1 MKILVPVKRVIDY
14 HVHVRVNR
22 DQTDVEKNNVK
33 MSMNPFDEIALEA
46 ALQLK
51 EQGVATEIY
60 IVTVGDQSC
69 QETLR
74 HGLAMGADKALLI
87 QTDQTLDSL
96 TIAQVLK
103 QIAEQ
108 QQAEL
113 VLLGKQAIDD
123 DCNQVG
129 QMLAG
134 LLDWP
139 QATFAS
145 NIEYTSEAFNVTRE
159 VDGGLETISISKPA
173 VITADLR
180 LNTPRFVSLP
190 NIMKA
195 KSKPL
200 ETLALS
206 LFDIS
211 DQPHIQTLKVE
222 TPPTKQAGIKVD
234 NFQQLM
240 ARLQQRNLL

>member
-1 MKILVPVKRVIDY
+1 MKVLVPVKRVIDY
-14 HVHVRVNR
+14 KVRVRVNR
-22 DQTDVEKNNVK
+22 QQTDVEKNNVK

-46 ALQLK
+46 AVQLK
-51 EQGVATEIY
+51 EQGVATEVC
-60 IVTVGDQSC
+60 IVTIGELSC

-74 HGLAMGADKALLI
+74 HGLAMGADRALLI
-87 QTDQTLDSL
+87 QTDQVLESL
-96 TIAQVLK
+96 TIAHILK
-103 QIAEQ
+103 QIASQ
-108 QQAEL
+108 QRVEL

-134 LLDWP
+134 LSDWP

-145 NIEYTSEAFNVTRE
+145 HIVYADNTFTVTRE
-159 VDGGLETISISKPA
+159 VDGGLETICITKPA

-180 LNTPRFVSLP
+180 LNTPRFASLP

-200 ETLALS
+200 ETLELS
-206 LFDIS
+206 MFDLPNKS
-211 DQPHIQTLKVE
+211 HIKTLKVE
-222 TPPTKQAGIKVD
+222 SPPKKQAGIMVD
-234 NFQQLM
+234 NFLQLM
-240 ARLQQRNLL
+240 DKLQEAHLL

>member
-1 MKILVPVKRVIDY
+1 MNILVPVKRVIDY
-14 HVHVRVNR
+14 HVRVRVNKE
-22 DQTDVEKNNVK
+22 QTDVEKNNVK

-51 EQGVATEIY
+51 EQGHAEKI
-60 IVTVGDQSC
+60 ILVTIGAQDS

-74 HGLAMGADKALLI
+74 QGLAMGADEAILVE
-87 QTDQTLDSL
+87 TEDECESL
-96 TIAQVLK
+96 HIAKVLQK
-103 QIAEQ
+103 IIQ
-108 QQAEL
+108 QQRSEL
-113 VLLGKQAIDD
+113 VLLGKQAIDN

-134 LLDWP
+134 LLQWP

-145 NIEYTSEAFNVTRE
+145 EISYADAEFTVIRE
-159 VDGGLETISISKPA
+159 VDGGLETVKLAKPA

-180 LNTPRFVSLP
+180 LNKPRFVSLP

-200 ETLALS
+200 QTIKLS
-206 LFDIS
+206 ELELNFK
-211 DQPHIQTLKVE
+211 PHIKTLKIE
-222 TPPTKQAGIKVD
+222 APPRKDAGIKVGD
-234 NFQQLM
+234 FDELM
-240 ARLQQRNLL
+240 NKLSEASLL

>member
-1 MKILVPVKRVIDY
+1 MIILVPVKRVIDY
-14 HVHVRVNR
+14 HVRVRVNKE
-22 DQTDVEKNNVK
+22 QTDVEKNNVK

-51 EQGVATEIY
+51 EQGHAEKVVL
-60 IVTVGDQSC
+60 VTVGGHES

-74 HGLAMGADKALLI
+74 HGLAMGADEAILVET
-87 QTDQTLDSL
+87 TDDCESLHIAKILQHLTL
-96 TIAQVLK
+96 
-103 QIAEQ
+103 Q

-113 VLLGKQAIDD
+113 VLLGKQAIDN

-134 LLDWP
+134 LLQWP

-145 NIEYTSEAFNVTRE
+145 EIHYADAEFTVTRE
-159 VDGGLETISISKPA
+159 VDGGLETIKVAQPA
-173 VITADLR
+173 IITADLR
-180 LNTPRFVSLP
+180 LNKPRFVSLP

-200 ETLALS
+200 QIIPLGELNIA
-206 LFDIS
+206 FK
-211 DQPHIQTLKVE
+211 PHVTTLKVE
-222 TPPTKQAGIKVD
+222 APPRKDAGIKVS
-234 NFQQLM
+234 NFNELM
-240 ARLQQRNLL
+240 DKLGEASLL